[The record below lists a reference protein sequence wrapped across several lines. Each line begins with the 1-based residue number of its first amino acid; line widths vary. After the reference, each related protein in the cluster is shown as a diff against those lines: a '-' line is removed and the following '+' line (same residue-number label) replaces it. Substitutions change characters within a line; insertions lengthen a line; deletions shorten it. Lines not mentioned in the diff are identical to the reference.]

1 GDGMGDLPIESLDG
15 KTPLEYAHTPNMDH
29 LAASGVLGMVQTVP
43 EGMQP
48 GSDIANLSVLGYD
61 PRKCYCGRAP
71 LEALNMG
78 IELGS
83 HDMAVRCN
91 MVEIHDG
98 ILHDFCAGHID
109 SAFSAGIM
117 NELAEQSSIMNME

>member
-1 GDGMGDLPIESLDG
+1 MNNDTAKYVILLGDGMGDLPIDSLDG
-15 KTPLEYAHTPNMDH
+15 KTPLEYAHTPNMDR
-29 LAASGVLGMVQTVP
+29 LAGSGILGMVQTVP
-43 EGMQP
+43 EGLQP

-61 PRKCYCGRAP
+61 PRKSYCGRAP

-83 HDMAVRCN
+83 RDMAVRCN

-98 ILHDFCAGHID
+98 
-109 SAFSAGIM
+109 
-117 NELAEQSSIMNME
+117 